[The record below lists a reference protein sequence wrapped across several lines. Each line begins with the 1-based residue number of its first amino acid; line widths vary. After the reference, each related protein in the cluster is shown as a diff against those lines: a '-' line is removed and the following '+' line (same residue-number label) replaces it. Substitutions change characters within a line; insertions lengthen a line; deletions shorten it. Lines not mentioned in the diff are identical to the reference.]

1 MITIK
6 EFTNQIEA
14 GMLQS
19 FLKDNDIES
28 VLADEHSAAWGR
40 APLLIPIRLQV
51 SEDHVEKATSLIKQF
66 EDSPVLSETDG
77 I

>member
-14 GMLQS
+14 GILQS
-19 FLKDNDIES
+19 FLKDNEIDSI
-28 VLADEHSAAWGR
+28 LADEHSAAWGR

-51 SEDHVEKATSLIKQF
+51 SEDQAEQAISLIKQF
-66 EDSPVLSETDG
+66 EDSPILPETDAS
-77 I
+77 

>member
-19 FLKDNDIES
+19 FLKDNGIDSI
-28 VLADEHSAAWGR
+28 LADEHSAAWGR
-40 APLLIPIRLQV
+40 APLLFPIRLQV
-51 SEDHVEKATSLIKQF
+51 PEDQVEKAISSIKQF
-66 EDSPVLSETDG
+66 EDSPVLPETDT